1 MTHYLD
7 LIIKYLLPI
16 LSVVVPMLA
25 LRSGWIYTR
34 EKNFQS
40 RKSISEFSYSLYKNT
55 NDLKFKK
62 ISQEYGIAALTKD
75 KNLSSSQREILLG
88 TNDPVNNI
96 DNYSRCAK
104 FISITN
110 HAEVFGWSKKRYRL
124 WIYRKTIELTSLA
137 IYFSSG
143 FLVAIPFLYDKLFST
158 QTINNINH
166 LSSFQKNGAMI
177 YLLFC
182 GIFFGLKSLHTL
194 STIHIAEKLIKAN
207 R

>member
-1 MTHYLD
+1 MTYYLD
-7 LIIKYLLPI
+7 LIIKYLLPV

-25 LRSGWIYTR
+25 LRTGWIYTR

-40 RKSISEFSYSLYKNT
+40 RKSISEFAYSLYKNT
-55 NDLKFKK
+55 DDLKFKK

-75 KNLSSSQREILLG
+75 NNLSSSQREILLG

-96 DNYSRCAK
+96 DNYSRCSK

-110 HAEVFGWSKKRYRL
+110 HAEIFGWSKKRYRL
-124 WIYRKTIELTSLA
+124 WIYRKTIELVSLGV
-137 IYFSSG
+137 YFSSG
-143 FLVAIPFLYDKLFST
+143 FLVAVPFLYNKLFST
-158 QTINNINH
+158 HIIHNIDS
-166 LSSFQKNGAMI
+166 LSVLQKNGAVF

>member
-25 LRSGWIYTR
+25 LRTGWIYTR

-55 NDLKFKK
+55 NDIKFKK
-62 ISQEYGIAALTKD
+62 ISEEYGIAALTKD
-75 KNLSSSQREILLG
+75 NNLSSSQREILLG

-96 DNYSRCAK
+96 DNYSKCAK

-110 HAEVFGWSKKRYRL
+110 HSEIFGWSKKRYRL
-124 WIYRKTIELTSLA
+124 WVYRKLMQLTNFMLY
-137 IYFSSG
+137 IFSG
-143 FLVAIPFLYDKLFST
+143 FLVAIPFLYNELFSI
-158 QTINNINH
+158 QTIDKINN
-166 LSSFQKNGAMI
+166 LSSLQKNGAMI
-177 YLLFC
+177 YLIFC
-182 GIFFGLKSLHTL
+182 GIVFGLKSLHTL
-194 STIHIAEKLIKAN
+194 STISIAEKLIKDN